1 MGVGLATVDLVS
13 GDGKAD
19 NRAIEGTGSRTRLEP
34 IDSVLLAAF
43 AVVAGLGIW
52 TRCLMVND
60 GAVCLSA
67 AWLGN
72 AWDLCLS
79 QFAGRWVSSFLLFGP
94 AWAARSALGLS
105 SDAYMTVA
113 HALYFA
119 VPLALWLMIRAVE
132 PHAVFSRL
140 YLAVSLAFVY
150 FPTELIVGAGLWMTW
165 AAFVANPA
173 RSAGQVAATTL
184 LLGIAIVFTHAA
196 AMLISLLYLLAGSAL
211 SIFGR
216 PFPRRTLVA
225 TAAMTVLLLLG
236 YLATNVLLP
245 SINPTAARALLANR
259 YDFVDPWWMLATLG
273 QSPMLIAMW
282 LLMIAPGAN
291 AARLRWRVSSAAMA
305 VIAAFGVW
313 FAVNGVS
320 QITWVYVRHTGTYAL
335 VLALALAIAS
345 PLDVW
350 LAAARRALA
359 FFAVIAVAAAASYS
373 VDLVLLERFVDR
385 HLAPGIVDAEALP
398 AAAWPPQRKMLSFR
412 HVFFKWTAGADY
424 VRDVVVADYDWYLVT
439 LAFQSFFL
447 SQRSAVLFHRVPEG
461 GWIVFE
467 CAAVK
472 RALDH
477 ARDELDAKFLR
488 FVLAEGYCVP

>member
-1 MGVGLATVDLVS
+1 MGFGLATVDLVS

-19 NRAIEGTGSRTRLEP
+19 NSAIEGTGSRTRLEP
-34 IDSVLLAAF
+34 IDGVLLAAF
-43 AVVAGLGIW
+43 VVVAGLGIW

-60 GAVCLSA
+60 GALFLSA
-67 AWLGN
+67 AWLGS
-72 AWDLCLS
+72 AWDLCFS
-79 QFAGRWVSSFLLFGP
+79 QFAGRLVSHFFLFGP

-119 VPLALWLMIRAVE
+119 APLVLWLMIRAVE

-140 YLAVSLAFVY
+140 YLAVSLALVY
-150 FPTELIVGAGLWMTW
+150 FPTELIVGAGLWM
-165 AAFVANPA
+165 
-173 RSAGQVAATTL
+173 
-184 LLGIAIVFTHAA
+184 IVFTHAA
-196 AMLISLLYLLAGSAL
+196 VALMSLLYLLAGSAL

-225 TAAMTVLLLLG
+225 AAAMTVLLLLG
-236 YLATNVLLP
+236 YLATTALLP
-245 SINPTAARALLANR
+245 HANPPAVRALAADR
-259 YDFVDPWWMLATLG
+259 FVNPWWMLATLG

-291 AARLRWRVSSAAMA
+291 AARLRWRVSSTAMA
-305 VIAAFGVW
+305 VIAAFGLW

-320 QITWVYVRHTGTYAL
+320 QITWVNLRHTGAYAL
-335 VLALALAIAS
+335 VLALALAIAA

-350 LAAARRALA
+350 QAAARRALA
-359 FFAVIAVAAAASYS
+359 FFAVIVVAAAASYS
-373 VDLVLLERFVDR
+373 VDLVLLERFVGR
-385 HLAPGIVDAEALP
+385 HLAPGIVDVEALP
-398 AAAWPPQRKMLSFR
+398 VAAAWPPPLQMHSLRR
-412 HVFFKWTAGADY
+412 VFFKWTAGDDY
-424 VRDVVVADYDWYLVT
+424 VRDVVVPAYDWYLVT

-447 SQRSAVLFHRVPEG
+447 SERSAVLFHRIPEG
-461 GWIVFE
+461 GWKVFE
-467 CAAVK
+467 CGPVK
-472 RALDH
+472 RALDQ